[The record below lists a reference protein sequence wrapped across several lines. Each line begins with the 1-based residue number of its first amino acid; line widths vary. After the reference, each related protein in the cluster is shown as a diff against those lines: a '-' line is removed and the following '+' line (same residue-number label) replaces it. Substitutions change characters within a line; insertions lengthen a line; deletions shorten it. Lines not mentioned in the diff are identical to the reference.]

1 MKKTRLILGSLGLG
15 LAITAIIIA
24 VVNRSNARQARSQI
38 ESREN
43 ETDRH
48 RNSYKSLTDAELRE
62 TLTPLQYKVTKQH
75 GTERAFTNEYW
86 DNKGDGI
93 YVDII
98 SGEPLFSSK
107 DKFDSG
113 TGWPSFSKPIK
124 EEEIVEVEDNSLFMQ
139 RIEVRSKTAD
149 SHLGHVFPDGPAP
162 TGLRYCI
169 NSASLRFIPEQKLE
183 KLGYGEFIGTF
194 SD

>member
-24 VVNRSNARQARSQI
+24 VVNRSNATQARSQI